1 MSDGASNGREPIS
14 TAARAAEKVTQAAQ
28 KVRDA
33 TQQAVDA
40 GMTKGSELLESSG
53 IAEQTRKH
61 PYAMVGAAFG
71 LGYVAGGGLFSP
83 TTRRVLELSVKLL
96 ALPPVR
102 DKLLDMAE
110 AAVDAALAQTDSLST
125 KNPQQH

>member
-1 MSDGASNGREPIS
+1 MSDGSSNGTG
-14 TAARAAEKVTQAAQ
+14 TAARAVEKVGEAAS

-33 TQQAVDA
+33 TQQAADA
-40 GMTKGSELLESSG
+40 AVTKGSELLESSG
-53 IAEQTRKH
+53 IAGQTRKH
-61 PYAMVGAAFG
+61 PYPMVGAAFA

-110 AAVDAALAQTDSLST
+110 AAVDAALAQTDSLAAKKPTS
-125 KNPQQH
+125 H